1 MMDSII
7 LRTTTRLLFP
17 LMLVF
22 SVFLLIRGHNE
33 PGGGFAGG
41 LTAAT
46 AFALVLASHGLEM
59 ARRVLRVDPLSLIG
73 AGLGVSLVSGV
84 LPLLVGEP
92 FLTGLW
98 LDAAIPVIGHLGSPL
113 VFDVGVYLC
122 VLGVTLTIV
131 FALAEEPS

>member
-7 LRTTTRLLFP
+7 LRTTTRLVFP

-33 PGGGFAGG
+33 PGGGFVGG

-46 AFALVLASHGLEM
+46 AFALVLASDGLHK
-59 ARRVLRVDPLSLIG
+59 ARQVLRLDPLTFVAL
-73 AGLGVSLVSGV
+73 GLTTALLSGV
-84 LPLLVGEP
+84 PPLFENRS

-98 LDAAIPVIGHLGSPL
+98 LDGKVPVIGHLGSPL
-113 VFDVGVYLC
+113 VFDVGVYLA
-122 VLGVTLTIV
+122 VLGVTLAIV
-131 FALAEEPS
+131 FGLAEELW